1 MRRMAAQGNPCVFGH
16 RPRCLLQKCD
26 ALYSFLCLEREN
38 PRPCEQYQGRPGA
51 WFVPQGCP
59 GDARMCNSEK
69 IYGNAAVVRRQVP
82 EEMPA
87 AGQPQATPVRANI
100 NADDLLAAT
109 LAILI
114 HDWRGILAIPKR
126 S

>member
-1 MRRMAAQGNPCVFGH
+1 MVCSTGLPWGCTHVQLGEDLRQRR
-16 RPRCLLQKCD
+16 
-26 ALYSFLCLEREN
+26 
-38 PRPCEQYQGRPGA
+38 
-51 WFVPQGCP
+51 
-59 GDARMCNSEK
+59 
-69 IYGNAAVVRRQVP
+69 VVRRQVP

-100 NADDLLAAT
+100 NADDLFAAT